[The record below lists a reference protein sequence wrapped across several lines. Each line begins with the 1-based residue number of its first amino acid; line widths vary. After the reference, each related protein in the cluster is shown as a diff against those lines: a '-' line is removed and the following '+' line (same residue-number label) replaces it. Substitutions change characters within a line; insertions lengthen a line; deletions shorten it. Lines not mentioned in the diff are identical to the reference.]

1 MSKVL
6 AESLYEFKESQK
18 ESVNEAR
25 GLFGDLAAQGKQFRK
40 MFLPGAYAILKKG
53 QKEQVV
59 SLGKW
64 LKKLAELGWPGD
76 KDLKSKLGDKA
87 FKSLQSANKFLNN
100 ALPAYA
106 ASLGGTTQA
115 RGGDTGKSD
124 QERAV
129 ALAEVLGMEA
139 SDLAALLKKE

>member
-18 ESVNEAR
+18 ESVNEAK
-25 GLFGDLAAQGKQFRK
+25 GLFGDLASQGKQFRK
-40 MFLPGAYAILKKG
+40 MFLPGAYAIIKKG

-59 SLGKW
+59 SLVKW

-76 KDLKSKLGDKA
+76 KDLKAKLGDKG
-87 FKSLQSANKFLNN
+87 FKSLQNANKFLNN
-100 ALPAYA
+100 ALPSFA
-106 ASLGGTTQA
+106 ATPGGASQA
-115 RGGDTGKSD
+115 KGGDTGKSD

-129 ALAEVLGMEA
+129 AIAQVLGMEA
-139 SDLAALLKKE
+139 ADLAALLKKE